1 MKHFLLLVLLSFMSL
16 SVFSQDGYESG
27 FEADGNKK
35 QDLPL
40 PCYVSQKF
48 VLTPN
53 VTWPDAE
60 EIVGVFYLSLDEP
73 SGELQEK
80 LVDISFVQRSI
91 LRSSDLGYR
100 SLEEAKR
107 RMSKQSDVPLKLLK
121 QAKKEQVENLKKLQT
136 LGVCKQ
142 ETIEAL

>member
-48 VLTPN
+48 LLAPN
-53 VTWPDAE
+53 ISE
-60 EIVGVFYLSLDEP
+60 EVVGVFYLSLDEQ
-73 SGELQEK
+73 SGELREK
-80 LVDISFVQRSI
+80 LIDISFVQRSI
-91 LRSSDLGYR
+91 LRSFYTGYET
-100 SLEEAKR
+100 LEEAKR
-107 RMSKQSDVPLKLLK
+107 RLSKQRDVPSKLLK
-121 QAKKEQVENLKKLQT
+121 QAKKEQVESLKKLQT

-142 ETIEAL
+142 ETIQAL

>member
-48 VLTPN
+48 LLARGHGWGAN
-53 VTWPDAE
+53 VSSANA
-60 EIVGVFYLSLDEP
+60 LS
-73 SGELQEK
+73 
-80 LVDISFVQRSI
+80 I
-91 LRSSDLGYR
+91 
-100 SLEEAKR
+100 
-107 RMSKQSDVPLKLLK
+107 
-121 QAKKEQVENLKKLQT
+121 
-136 LGVCKQ
+136 C
-142 ETIEAL
+142 